1 MSDREVINPEVLKI
15 AKINLEGN
23 IIPQQW
29 YRHITYPSGKPNP
42 IAVTLLA
49 EIVYWYRPVIERDPI
64 TGEVIGYR
72 KKFKG
77 DKLQR
82 SYQSFADQF
91 GFSKRQVQDAM
102 KRLVELGLIRI
113 EFRNIK
119 TETGLVLTNV
129 MYVEPVTEEI
139 ERITYDGINK
149 IYEKEA
155 DEETEESER
164 HKKIT
169 AHDIDTNSCSTSHD
183 KMKEVPRSK
192 VIPVTFERRTSHDK
206 TEEVSRSN
214 VIPPSAHRGTYTEN
228 TTQTTTENTTEKQK
242 KHLQG
247 TTAGITLSRERK
259 SSRESIYLLSK
270 KVNTKLAKLIKAS
283 KLMYYYCLVNK
294 ITIKPSKYKILRYR
308 DDNVYSRIK
317 NNKNLS
323 LETYTN
329 SKDLHSVPGQY
340 PNTER
345 NIATCSSNKNIS
357 PGRDSISHVRDYT
370 NRKDTKLVSD
380 SYEEGSIYALTR
392 INTGVNNL
400 NLGTGEKILESDHDS
415 QNTELSCSEDISFSK
430 NKDAALCKVTPV
442 FAEKGITTAQ
452 QAKEE
457 SDSWEKVSSD
467 EEIRYSYG
475 DWDDYSIEEFD
486 DGIIHTSPKAPQEIF
501 NAGTAFVICSNEAEV
516 SSSTETAAFEEGRDS
531 AVKSEAFHSSERVI
545 IKLLAAN
552 CPGVTGRQVSEAVKS
567 EAAKH
572 NSRVQ
577 PSLCLLNRQ
586 QRNSQQAFNTGISK
600 KASAEN
606 SAGACFEMIKQ
617 QIPEIE
623 FRKGETVK
631 PDSRVLYIVYLMNL
645 QQSTL
650 TPEASAEHAF
660 YGADSSSEHAVSCST
675 ENTADCREKTVF
687 CLGKKFKADSGRL
700 NTEPAAGI
708 CFEVINRQTPELVRT
723 RTAVRG
729 CQLLN
734 RYQSILIPSAA
745 SNKHAFFRDGPF

>member
-1 MSDREVINPEVLKI
+1 MSDREVINPEVLKM

-119 TETGLVLTNV
+119 TETGLTLTNV

-155 DEETEESER
+155 DEETEESE
-164 HKKIT
+164 HHEEIT
-169 AHDIDTNSCSTSHD
+169 ANDIDTNSCSASHD
-183 KMKEVPRSK
+183 KMKEIPHSN
-192 VIPVTFERRTSHDK
+192 VIPITFERRTSHDK

-283 KLMYYYCLVNK
+283 KLMHYYCLVNK

-329 SKDLHSVPGQY
+329 SKDLHSVLGQY

-345 NIATCSSNKNIS
+345 NTATCSSNKNIS

-370 NRKDTKLVSD
+370 NRKDIKPVSG

-415 QNTELSCSEDISFSK
+415 QNTELSCSEDISLSE

-452 QAKEE
+452 QAEEE

-516 SSSTETAAFEEGRDS
+516 SSSAETAVFEEGRDS
-531 AVKSEAFHSSERVI
+531 AVESTVLSSS
-545 IKLLAAN
+545 K
-552 CPGVTGRQVSEAVKS
+552 GVTAVLSAADCSAVAEQQVLQE
-567 EAAKH
+567 
-572 NSRVQ
+572 
-577 PSLCLLNRQ
+577 
-586 QRNSQQAFNTGISK
+586 NSQRIFNAGTAE

-606 SAGACFEMIKQ
+606 SAGACFEMMEQ
-617 QIPEIE
+617 QIPETE
-623 FRKGETVK
+623 FRKDETVK
-631 PDSRVLYIVYLMNL
+631 PESRVLYMVYLMNL

-675 ENTADCREKTVF
+675 ENTADCRKKTVF
-687 CLGKKFKADSGRL
+687 CLGKKFKAGSGRL
-700 NTEPAAGI
+700 NTKPAAGI

-745 SNKHAFFRDGPF
+745 SDKHVFPRDGPF

>member
-1 MSDREVINPEVLKI
+1 MSDREVINPEVLKM

-139 ERITYDGINK
+139 ERITYNGINK
-149 IYEKEA
+149 IYGKET
-155 DEETEESER
+155 DEETEESE
-164 HKKIT
+164 HYEEV
-169 AHDIDTNSCSTSHD
+169 AVQDINTNSYSTSHN
-183 KMKEVPRSK
+183 KMREVPHSK
-192 VIPVTFERRTSHDK
+192 VIPITFERRTSHDK

-214 VIPPSAHRGTYTEN
+214 VTPPSAHRGTYTEN

-259 SSRESIYLLSK
+259 LSRESIYLFSK
-270 KVNTKLAKLIKAS
+270 KVNTKLAKLIKIS
-283 KLMYYYCLVNK
+283 KLMHYYCLVNK

-308 DDNVYSRIK
+308 DDNVYSKIK

-329 SKDLHSVPGQY
+329 SKDLHPVPGQY

-357 PGRDSISHVRDYT
+357 PGRDSIFHVRDYT
-370 NRKDTKLVSD
+370 NRKDPDTNIVWDSNNKKLTHVQDNISHVRD
-380 SYEEGSIYALTR
+380 YANRKVTEPVNGSYKEGSIYALTR

-400 NLGTGEKILESDHDS
+400 NLGAGEKNLESDHDS
-415 QNTELSCSEDISFSK
+415 QNTELTYSEDIGFSE
-430 NKDAALCKVTPV
+430 NKDAALCKLTPV
-442 FAEKGITTAQ
+442 FAERGITTAQ
-452 QAKEE
+452 QAEE
-457 SDSWEKVSSD
+457 KSDSWKKVSSD

-486 DGIIHTSPKAPQEIF
+486 DGIIHTSPKAPQGIFSAGISAVCTGEDKISSSIETAVFEEDSDSAVESMILSSRKGVTAEISAAGCPAVAEQQILQENSQRIF
-501 NAGTAFVICSNEAEV
+501 NAGTAE
-516 SSSTETAAFEEGRDS
+516 
-531 AVKSEAFHSSERVI
+531 
-545 IKLLAAN
+545 
-552 CPGVTGRQVSEAVKS
+552 
-567 EAAKH
+567 
-572 NSRVQ
+572 
-577 PSLCLLNRQ
+577 
-586 QRNSQQAFNTGISK
+586 

-606 SAGACFEMIKQ
+606 SAGACFEMIEQ
-617 QIPEIE
+617 QIPETE
-623 FRKGETVK
+623 FRKNETVK
-631 PDSRVLYIVYLMNL
+631 PDSRVSYVVYLINL

-660 YGADSSSEHAVSCST
+660 YGADISSERAVSCST
-675 ENTADCREKTVF
+675 ENTTDCRKKTVF
-687 CLGKKFKADSGRL
+687 CLGKKFKAGSGRL
-700 NTEPAAGI
+700 NTKPAAGT
-708 CFEVINRQTPELVRT
+708 CFEVINR
-723 RTAVRG
+723 
-729 CQLLN
+729 
-734 RYQSILIPSAA
+734 YQSTLISTAA
-745 SNKHAFFRDGPF
+745 SDKHVFPRDGPF